1 MKLGLVPTSVVNGK
15 KQCVFCCNEFDYV
28 ALVNGENILAELKE
42 IHPNNGVTDQVIVLK
57 KNLVNNNQHQI
68 IDLEITVR
76 CPQCN
81 SNNRFTGFIGD
92 SDKVTEL

>member
-28 ALVNGENILAELKE
+28 ALVNGENILEELKE
-42 IHPNNGVTDQVIVLK
+42 IHHNKGVTDQVIVLK
-57 KNLVNNNQHQI
+57 KKFANNQQRI
-68 IDLEITVR
+68 IDIEITVR
-76 CPQCN
+76 CPHCQ
-81 SNNRFTGFIGD
+81 SNNRFTGFFGE